1 MKQNR
6 HEKILELISEYD
18 IETQD
23 ELIRKLREFGFDA
36 TQATISRDIKKL
48 KLIKVAGVNG
58 QYKYAASPV
67 GDGKA
72 SAKYQNIIK
81 ETVIHMDFAEN
92 LVVLKTYPG
101 MAQAAAAAID
111 AQKMMGI
118 VGSVAGDDTILIVM
132 RSREMAEAFC
142 KGSLMI

>member
-58 QYKYAASPV
+58 QY
-67 GDGKA
+67 
-72 SAKYQNIIK
+72 
-81 ETVIHMDFAEN
+81 
-92 LVVLKTYPG
+92 
-101 MAQAAAAAID
+101 
-111 AQKMMGI
+111 
-118 VGSVAGDDTILIVM
+118 
-132 RSREMAEAFC
+132 
-142 KGSLMI
+142 